1 MRRALIAGD
10 ASLPVAVAGVLLLV
24 VSGCTVGPNYQRPAV
39 ATPDQFFHAS
49 PTDANPTANAASLGD
64 EKWFALFGDSELQ
77 KLIRTALTNSFD
89 VRIAASRIL
98 QAQEQVGI
106 TRAGQFPNVSA
117 GPEFSSQKLPG
128 ISITSFQLL
137 ALVSWTPDF
146 WGRYRRATEAAR
158 ALETAAEWNR
168 REILSTVVEN
178 VAVAYFQMRELDG
191 ELDLSKQTLASRT
204 ESLALTQTLL
214 NGGAT
219 GLLDVRQAEELV
231 EQAAE
236 TIPDTERQIGAEEDL
251 ISTLVGDNPHAIA
264 RGQAFTDQQTPPE
277 IPVGLPSRLL
287 ERRPDIRGVE
297 QRLAAAT
304 ANIGVARAQLFPNLP
319 LTGSAGIQST
329 NFARLFS
336 GPGAAWNFSAPL
348 TEPIFNAG
356 ALRSN
361 VRLSEAERQEL
372 VLTYGQTIQAAFRQ
386 VSDALIAYR
395 KYREFR
401 EHQEKLTAAAQDAA
415 RLSDLRYRGGATS
428 YLEVLTSQ
436 TNYFAAQLNLSR
448 ARLNERLTLVQLYA
462 ALGGGWET

>member
-1 MRRALIAGD
+1 MMRKLVIALT
-10 ASLPVAVAGVLLLV
+10 LLT
-24 VSGCTVGPNYQRPAV
+24 SACTVGPNYKRPAV
-39 ATPDQFFHAS
+39 ATPDQFY
-49 PTDANPTANAASLGD
+49 NATPAPETTSLGD
-64 EKWFALFGDSELQ
+64 EKWFTLFGDPELQ
-77 KLIRTALTNSFD
+77 TLIRTALEKSFD

-106 TRAGQFPNVSA
+106 TRAGEFPTVTA
-117 GPEFSSQKLPG
+117 GPGFSSQKLPG
-128 ISITSFQLL
+128 IAITYFQLQ

-158 ALETAAEWNR
+158 ATETAAEWNR
-168 REILSTVVEN
+168 REILSTVVES
-178 VAVAYFQMRELDG
+178 VAAAYFQMRELDA
-191 ELDLSKQTLASRT
+191 ELELSKQTLASRR

-219 GLLDVRQAEELV
+219 GLLDVRQAEQLV
-231 EQAAE
+231 EEAAE
-236 TIPDTERQIGAEEDL
+236 TIPDTERQIGVQEDL
-251 ISTLVGDNPHAIA
+251 ISTLIGENPHAIP

-287 ERRPDIRGVE
+287 ERRPDIRAIE

-304 ANIGVARAQLFPNLP
+304 ADIGVARAQLFPSLP
-319 LTGSAGIQST
+319 ITGGAGTQSA

-336 GPGAAWNFSAPL
+336 GPGAGWTLSASL
-348 TEPIFNAG
+348 TQPIFNAG
-356 ALRSN
+356 ELRAN
-361 VRLSEAERQEL
+361 VRLSEAQQQEL
-372 VLTYGQTIQAAFRQ
+372 VLTYGQTIQTAFRQ
-386 VSDALIAYR
+386 VSDALIAYW

-401 EHQEKLTAAAQDAA
+401 EHQEKLTAAAEDAA
-415 RLSDLRYRGGATS
+415 RLSDLRYRGGASS

-436 TNYFAAQLNLSR
+436 TNLFAAQLSLSR

>member
-1 MRRALIAGD
+1 MGRLVIAAAG
-10 ASLPVAVAGVLLLV
+10 AVMLVA
-24 VSGCTVGPNYQRPAV
+24 SGCTVGPNYKRPAV
-39 ATPDQFFHAS
+39 NTPDQFFHAA
-49 PTDANPTANAASLGD
+49 PPGANATADTTSLGD
-64 EKWFALFGDSELQ
+64 EKWFTLFGDPQLQ
-77 KLIRTALTNSFD
+77 TLVRTALTSSFD

-106 TRAGQFPNVSA
+106 TRAGEFPTIGA
-117 GPEFSSQKLPG
+117 GPGFSSQKLPG
-128 ISITSFQLL
+128 LSISSFQLQ

-158 ALETAAEWNR
+158 ATETAAEWNR
-168 REILSTVVEN
+168 REILSTVVES
-178 VAVAYFQMRELDG
+178 VAVAYFQMRELDA
-191 ELDLSKQTLASRT
+191 ELNLSTQTLASRR
-204 ESLALTQTLL
+204 ESLSLTQTLL

-219 GLLDVRQAEELV
+219 GLLDVRQAEQLV
-231 EQAAE
+231 EEAAE
-236 TIPDTERQIGAEEDL
+236 TIPDTERQLGVEEDL
-251 ISTLVGDNPHAIA
+251 ISTLIGDNPHAIP
-264 RGQAFTDQQTPPE
+264 RGQAFTDQAVPPE

-287 ERRPDIRGVE
+287 ERRPDIQAAE

-304 ANIGVARAQLFPNLP
+304 ANIGVARAQLFPSLP

-336 GPGAAWNFSAPL
+336 GPGAAWNVSASL

-361 VRLSEAERQEL
+361 VRLSEAQQQEL
-372 VLTYGQTIQAAFRQ
+372 VLTYQQTIQAAFRQ
-386 VSDALIAYR
+386 VSDALIAYQ

-401 EHQEKLTAAAQDAA
+401 EHQEKLTAAAEDAA

>member
-1 MRRALIAGD
+1 MMRGLVIAGCG
-10 ASLPVAVAGVLLLV
+10 AVLLIT
-24 VSGCTVGPNYQRPAV
+24 SACTVGPNYKRPAV
-39 ATPDQFFHAS
+39 TTPDQFYNA
-49 PTDANPTANAASLGD
+49 APTAAAGTNSLGD
-64 EKWFALFGDSELQ
+64 EKWFTVFGDPELQ
-77 KLIRTALTNSFD
+77 TLIRTALEKSFD

-106 TRAGQFPNVSA
+106 TRAGEFPTVSA
-117 GPEFSSQKLPG
+117 GPAFSSQKLPG
-128 ISITSFQLL
+128 IAISYFQLQ

-158 ALETAAEWNR
+158 ATETAAEWNR
-168 REILSTVVEN
+168 REILSTVIES
-178 VAVAYFQMRELDG
+178 VAAAYFQMRELDA
-191 ELDLSKQTLASRT
+191 ELDLSKQTLASRR

-219 GLLDVRQAEELV
+219 GLLDVRQAEQLV
-231 EQAAE
+231 EEAAE
-236 TIPDTERQIGAEEDL
+236 TIPDTERQIGVQEDL
-251 ISTLVGDNPHAIA
+251 ISTLIGENPHAIP
-264 RGQAFTDQQTPPE
+264 RGQAFTDQQAPPE

-287 ERRPDIRGVE
+287 ERRPDVRSVE
-297 QRLAAAT
+297 ERLAAAT
-304 ANIGVARAQLFPNLP
+304 ANIGVARAQLFPDLP
-319 LTGSAGIQST
+319 LTGAVGTQSA

-336 GPGAAWNFSAPL
+336 GPGAGWTLSAAL
-348 TEPIFNAG
+348 TQPIFNAG

-361 VRLSEAERQEL
+361 VRLSEAQQQEL
-372 VLTYGQTIQAAFRQ
+372 VLTYGQTIQGAFRQ

-401 EHQEKLTAAAQDAA
+401 EHQEKLAAAAEDAA
-415 RLSDLRYRGGATS
+415 RLSDMRYRGGASS

-436 TNYFAAQLNLSR
+436 TNYFAAQLSLSR